1 MDQLALGETACEV
14 EGASYVRDGELL
26 CAEHV
31 GLHLQVGKSE
41 KPSAD
46 ALSEQLT
53 HSQSIHCC
61 QGSRRPIC
69 LALIHHVLSLGQ
81 SHLQFP
87 KLPCASYCQGS
98 SVDIPNAFLEGG
110 GTELS
115 QHTIQSSITVGIPT
129 VYLATA
135 ATVML
140 LVAVV
145 RLLLFSSMVYLL
157 VLACERNNRAN
168 DPLDGT

>member
-1 MDQLALGETACEV
+1 MFGMAN
-14 EGASYVRDGELL
+14 LL

-31 GLHLQVGKSE
+31 GLRLQVRKSE

-53 HSQSIHCC
+53 LANYTWLPGLQATDLPGINSSI
-61 QGSRRPIC
+61 
-69 LALIHHVLSLGQ
+69 
-81 SHLQFP
+81 
-87 KLPCASYCQGS
+87 KLTKFQKYTYCFGS
-98 SVDIPNAFLEGG
+98 SVGILNAFFEGC

-168 DPLDGT
+168 DLLDGT